1 MFARL
6 VRVCDRQCKTPG
18 VTSWISGRRLRRRGI
33 LNWQASNMG
42 FSFTNVPKC
51 NAGMRWLSINPPG
64 KVAFGIVCR
73 LAAKIANVYGSLAAL
88 AWLPERTK
96 LQVERRRVL

>member
-1 MFARL
+1 M

-51 NAGMRWLSINPPG
+51 NAGMRWLSGCQSIHS
-64 KVAFGIVCR
+64 AR
-73 LAAKIANVYGSLAAL
+73 LHLELFAAL
-88 AWLPERTK
+88 LPRLPTFTGAWHRWLGCWKGQSSKSRAG
-96 LQVERRRVL
+96 RFC